1 MGNLGYYRS
10 SCDRLCC
17 FVKESFNWYIQVAAL
32 MYVMVTGVK
41 WNRYIIIVI
50 KMLNSLIM
58 FQSKT
63 EASSLAVASYS
74 LPCRHK
80 LVVSPSGNSLAPPS
94 VSKRSMLQIWLK
106 AHEAYSLL
114 SKQHFWKK
122 AIPSSRNVALKC
134 RKRKLPTFP
143 ITATT
148 DGDNVL
154 LVSSRSTILPTG
166 NYLRVTA
173 KQNNDWLRNQRGC
186 EVTIYQT
193 TNNPAQNS
201 RLCLQN

>member
-94 VSKRSMLQIWLK
+94 FSKRSMLHEIWLK
-106 AHEAYSLL
+106 AHEACSLL
-114 SKQHFWKK
+114 SKQHFWKR
-122 AIPSSRNVALKC
+122 AIPSCRNIALKC
-134 RKRKLPTFP
+134 VKRSSCQTLLTM
-143 ITATT
+143 TATT
-148 DGDNVL
+148 DWDSVL
-154 LVSSRSTILPTG
+154 LHSCFKKHHLADEKLSPCHGQL
-166 NYLRVTA
+166 
-173 KQNNDWLRNQRGC
+173 KQNND
-186 EVTIYQT
+186 EPTSVTTHQT
-193 TNNPAQNS
+193 TN
-201 RLCLQN
+201 